1 MTTPNTVYLTY
12 NGYVTQL
19 ADLAVLQVSTV
30 GGVVTPVDADLATLI
45 PQAINYAELRIQRDL
60 DLEQSVTNNSTF
72 SLTSGSNLLTLD
84 VNSFITLQSVSY
96 VSGTKTTRILPTSR
110 SFIQEV
116 YPDSTL
122 QGPPVYFAPYGGD
135 ASTTGATSQLF
146 IVGPTPD
153 SNYNLSINGTVRM
166 ISLNSF
172 NTSGPAATQY
182 TFISAYLPD
191 LLLMASMIY
200 VSGFQRNF
208 SAQSGDPAMSVSY
221 EQQYNALLKGAM
233 IEENRRKF
241 WASAWSSLSTPPA
254 ATSTRG

>member
-1 MTTPNTVYLTY
+1 
-12 NGYVTQL
+12 
-19 ADLAVLQVSTV
+19 VLQVSTV

-84 VNSFITLQSVSY
+84 VNSFITLQSMAY
-96 VSGTKTTRILPTSR
+96 VSGTQTIRILPTSR
-110 SFIQEV
+110 SFINEV
-116 YPDSTL
+116 YPDSTV
-122 QGPPVYFAPYGGD
+122 QGPPAYFAPYGGD

>member
-12 NGYVTQL
+12 NSFVTQL

-72 SLTSGSNLLTLD
+72 SLTSGSNILTMD
-84 VNSFITLQSVSY
+84 VNAFITLQSMSY
-96 VSGTKTTRILPTSR
+96 VSGTVTQRILPTSR
-110 SFIQEV
+110 AFINEV
-116 YPDSTL
+116 YPDSSL
-122 QGPPVYFAPYGGD
+122 QGPPAYFAPYGGD
-135 ASTTGATSQLF
+135 ATTTGATSQLF
-146 IVGPTPD
+146 LFGPTPD
-153 SNYNLSINGTVRM
+153 SNYNLSINGTVRL

-172 NTSGPAATQY
+172 ATSGPAATQY